1 MHMLHSSISEYA
13 IVHLQHLPIFIRDRA
28 ASPASE
34 PDRSEQDRR
43 GCLTVLRTI
52 MAYYTGNR
60 TQTTTLLQRLND
72 IRTSAVEAYGNWRV
86 YHITLNELRD
96 LSMREMTDLGINPTM
111 IKRIALEAAYGKNV

>member
-1 MHMLHSSISEYA
+1 
-13 IVHLQHLPIFIRDRA
+13 
-28 ASPASE
+28 
-34 PDRSEQDRR
+34 
-43 GCLTVLRTI
+43 